1 MYYLPV
7 GFTHTHNLDTDKNVD
22 TGVDTDVHFWST
34 SSFEDDRV
42 ASLLDVQTEAQSNKT
57 LEAPTLILSPQ
68 LTNNVV
74 SVVTVPV

>member
-1 MYYLPV
+1 MYHLPV
-7 GFTHTHNLDTDKNVD
+7 GFTHTHTQYRHKDLD
-22 TGVDTDVHFWST
+22 TGVDMDKHFWST

-42 ASLLDVQTEAQSNKT
+42 TSLLDVQTEAQSNKT
-57 LEAPTLILSPQ
+57 LEAPALILSPR